1 MDFTT
6 GKVQQKKY
14 RDQKRRMSIR
24 KKKAGKTNK
33 QTNKTPNLDKSY
45 QCLKESL
52 PRCDI
57 NTREVNFLL
66 AVLHILHQLP
76 SLCLK

>member
-1 MDFTT
+1 MEFTT

-33 QTNKTPNLDKSY
+33 QTNKQTH
-45 QCLKESL
+45 CFVVVVRILK
-52 PRCDI
+52 
-57 NTREVNFLL
+57 V
-66 AVLHILHQLP
+66 
-76 SLCLK
+76 